1 MGAEAIAIEGQTPT
15 MLARVRN
22 AREGDFE
29 AFEQLYR
36 EHVSRIHA
44 ICVRMTGDPSRAEEL
59 TQQAFVRAWQNLDG
73 FRGDGSFFH
82 WLRRLAINVV
92 LGDRRSRDRRE
103 DREYELDESAERR
116 RPTQPVAAG
125 TKMDLESAIA
135 GLPARARQVFV
146 LHDVEG
152 YDHDEIAG
160 LLNVTDG
167 TSKSQLHRARK
178 LLREALLR

>member
-103 DREYELDESAERR
+103 DREYELDESA
-116 RPTQPVAAG
+116 V
-125 TKMDLESAIA
+125 
-135 GLPARARQVFV
+135 VFV
-146 LHDVEG
+146 VRPWAKTDDYWDVYWDVTREVKRRFDAEG
-152 YDHDEIAG
+152 ITIPVPQRV
-160 LLNVTDG
+160 VTVQSES
-167 TSKSQLHRARK
+167 TTR
-178 LLREALLR
+178 